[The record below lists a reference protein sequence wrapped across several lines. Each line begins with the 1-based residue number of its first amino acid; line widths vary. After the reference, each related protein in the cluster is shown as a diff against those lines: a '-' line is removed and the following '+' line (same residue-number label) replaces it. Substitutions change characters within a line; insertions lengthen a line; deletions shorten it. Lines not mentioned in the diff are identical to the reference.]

1 VRLPQNDPPFEK
13 QLTAEGSAMT
23 NRVDRRE
30 LLLTAASAGCG
41 VWMSA
46 GIAHAAPAPA
56 SIRSPSEPFGY
67 CLNTSTIRGQKLSL
81 PEEIELAAK
90 AGYHAIEPWM
100 NEVHAFVETGGSLRE
115 LRKRIADAGLTTE
128 SAIGF
133 ANWIVDDDAA
143 RAKGL
148 ETARRDMEALRE
160 LGGRRIAAPPV
171 GATNQT
177 DLNLFRAAERYRKL
191 LELGES
197 LDVIPQLELW
207 GFSKSLSRLGELAF
221 VAAEAGH
228 PRACVLPDIYHIYKG
243 GSDFNGLKLLAGTAI
258 HVFHINDYPAVPPRD
273 TIKDADRVYPGD
285 GVAPLVPVLKDLHAT
300 GFRGFFSLELF
311 NPTYYQQDAAVVV
324 RTGLEKIRQVVQ
336 ACEFGR

>member
-1 VRLPQNDPPFEK
+1 
-13 QLTAEGSAMT
+13 MT
-23 NRVDRRE
+23 DRFDRRT
-30 LLLTAASAGCG
+30 LLCSAATAGGLAL
-41 VWMSA
+41 MSQA
-46 GIAHAAPAPA
+46 AEPAVAAAPNRPA
-56 SIRSPSEPFGY
+56 AEPFGY

-81 PEEIELAAK
+81 VEEIDIAAK

-100 NEVHAFVETGGSLRE
+100 NEIHAFVEKGGSLRE
-115 LRKRIADAGLTTE
+115 LRQRIADAGLTTE

-148 ETARRDMEALRE
+148 EAARRDMEALRE

-177 DLNLFRAAERYRKL
+177 DLDLFKAAERYRKL

-228 PRACVLPDIYHIYKG
+228 PRACVLPDIYHIHKG
-243 GSDFNGLKLLAGTAI
+243 GSDFEGLKLLAGTAI
-258 HVFHINDYPAVPPRD
+258 HVFHINDYPAEPPRE

-285 GVAPLVPVLKDLHAT
+285 GVAPLVPVIKALYAT

-311 NPTYYQQDAAVVV
+311 NPTYYQQDAALVA
-324 RTGLEKIRQVVQ
+324 RTGLEKIRQVVRS
-336 ACEFGR
+336 CEFGA

>member
-1 VRLPQNDPPFEK
+1 
-13 QLTAEGSAMT
+13 MT
-23 NRVDRRE
+23 KTVDRRD
-30 LLLTAASAGCG
+30 LFRTAAAAGCG
-41 VWMSA
+41 LLLA
-46 GIAHAAPAPA
+46 EPTAIAAPPA
-56 SIRSPSEPFGY
+56 AAARPASEPFGY

-81 PEEIELAAK
+81 AEEIDLAAK

-100 NEVHAFVETGGSLRE
+100 NEVHGFVEKGGSLRE
-115 LRKRIADAGLTTE
+115 LRKRIEDAGLTVE

-207 GFSKSLSRLGELAF
+207 GFSKSISRLGELAF
-221 VAAEAGH
+221 VATEAGH
-228 PRACVLPDIYHIYKG
+228 PRACVLPDIYHIHKG
-243 GSDFNGLKLLAGTAI
+243 GSDFTGLKMLAGTAI
-258 HVFHINDYPAVPPRD
+258 HVFHINDYPAEPPRA

-285 GVAPLVPVLKDLHAT
+285 GVAPLVPVLKELYAT
-300 GFRGFFSLELF
+300 GFRGYFSLELF
-311 NPTYYQQDAAVVV
+311 NPTYYQQDAGLVV
-324 RTGLEKIRQVVQ
+324 RTGIEKIRKVVL
-336 ACEFGR
+336 ACEFARPS